1 MKKAK
6 ILIVVLLLS
15 SLLLSGYGQPGAG
28 REATPQQNSAQS
40 VAATL
45 PVSHY
50 DTLKKSAPALFGAKF
65 EGDAVEGSGEA
76 VDGVY
81 HFAATK
87 TDGEAWHV
95 KLECNYPTTPGN
107 EYHVTY
113 RFHSDVAGKVK
124 FGDFQEF
131 PIVVGDN
138 EVTGLVIAKE
148 GTSYLDLQLGML
160 PAFNIDFKEIE
171 VVEVQDD
178 LSSEDALPSPIAF
191 DGDDVI
197 IERHDQ
203 GYSPDF
209 ERTAD
214 HVTVSY
220 DSVAWE
226 SGVWKARLYVRTG
239 LIPQAGTKYRV
250 AVDVLGGEDMDFEVL
265 LNKDEQEKGY
275 GALYGRHLTAGETQT
290 VETVLN
296 FPQSGY
302 YDGEL
307 VLQFSLGNAPEGV
320 PITVS
325 NLHIDKVTD
334 TYTSVLP
341 TGFALDKVIKTGK
354 TLTSYIPTK
363 YTPIALPGLSY
374 NGTETVRER
383 HDNDYEASL
392 EKAADS
398 VTYKITKA
406 PASDRGVWKAQLF
419 VDTGVV
425 LEAGKSY
432 RIALDVKGSADQAKY
447 EACFDGDSE
456 NVYGAFYSR
465 SLSAGVTDHV
475 ERILTA
481 DASHGPLTIR
491 LQFGETNSTAGNNI
505 TVSNVRVEEINPTA
519 GDPLAT
525 QSYVT
530 GGETLSDELLPL
542 TFAYPTTTGGS
553 TTHVDDAWVNQTLG
567 LSAAAV
573 NNDGSSSNA
582 SVVGTNGA
590 KLEITAQ
597 RSGGGAWSTRL
608 EVNTGVT
615 PSAGEQYR
623 ISATVTAASSF
634 SSNWE
639 CKLGNSSTDTGDSGY
654 NQFGGGYGYVGN
666 YTAVPDPDSTI
677 EANHSMELSGDFTI
691 PTGLSEYHPIVLRF
705 DLGNIGLNTFTV
717 SNISVSKFVAA
728 HDEVVDPVTVPNS
741 FVLEPRNGN
750 EVSAATLTGTG
761 SSATAKVT
769 VASPTGTD
777 DWHIKLFANTGV
789 TLTKDHKYQISM
801 KLSSTGDGDYGIC
814 YRRDAEGDH
823 DYDYNGNIEF
833 LSGGV
838 VRNTVTAGETG
849 NVQILLKLG
858 KRAADSEITVSD
870 ISIKEVTASSGSPA
884 FTANGDVGYDRS
896 LSNTTSSATMKVTA
910 APESGAEVWKHKLF
924 ADTGV
929 TLEPYKFY
937 RVSADVSATNAFDYE
952 ICYNRDGEEKGF
964 GAKYGLQAGSTA
976 QTIVYDTQAS
986 AAGKLILQFAVGKA
1000 PTNTDIVI
1008 KNVKVQEL
1016 SAPAGTN
1023 LIPGFAC
1030 NSVGSF
1036 SVAADAG
1043 YVTSLEKAAS
1053 SATLK
1058 LESAPASD
1066 RNPWNLKFNV
1076 KTGFTPEKNK
1086 GYRVSFDLTAAKPQG
1101 VVEVFYD
1108 GNTENAYGQLLNKT
1122 LVAGTQNISYTMYHE
1137 QSFGE
1142 LSLQI
1147 RLGRTNDNGSNS
1159 YTVSNVKIE
1168 EVTFEVSS
1176 KPESKDAAE
1185 LFTHTGYTA
1194 DLKKTA
1200 TNANITF
1207 KSVPAFDSREP
1218 WMTKLFIDTG
1228 VTLKQG
1234 VKYRVSFEVFSN
1246 ADTPFEVCF
1255 NKDNVEKGV
1264 GAMYGLNATMEPQI
1278 VEYVAYANED
1288 AHLVIQFSLGKASA
1302 PSTFNVNNIKV
1313 ERAGATSEVS
1323 DTIYTF

>member
-1 MKKAK
+1 MKKTK
-6 ILIVVLLLS
+6 ILIVALLLS
-15 SLLLSGYGQPGAG
+15 SLLLSGYTQPAKSARTVGTGA
-28 REATPQQNSAQS
+28 PQAGSVRLDAQ
-40 VAATL
+40 
-45 PVSHY
+45 
-50 DTLKKSAPALFGAKF
+50 KKSAPGLFGAKF
-65 EGDAVEGSGEA
+65 EGDAVEGTGEA

-131 PIVVGDN
+131 PIVAGDN

-171 VVEVQDD
+171 VVEVQDE
-178 LSSEDALPSPIAF
+178 LSFEDALPAPIDF
-191 DGDDVI
+191 DAEDVI

-209 ERTAD
+209 ERTDD

-220 DSVAWE
+220 YSVAWE

-239 LIPQAGTKYRV
+239 LIPEAGTKYRV
-250 AVDVLGGEDMDFEVL
+250 AVDVLGGADMDYEVL

-290 VETVLN
+290 VQTVLN
-296 FPQSGY
+296 FPESGY

-334 TYTSVLP
+334 TYKSVLP
-341 TGFALDKVIKTGK
+341 TGFALDKVVNTGK
-354 TLTSYIPTK
+354 TLNTLVPTK
-363 YTPIALPGLSY
+363 YTALNLPGLSY

-383 HDNDYEASL
+383 HDGDYEASL
-392 EKAADS
+392 EKSADS
-398 VTYKITKA
+398 ATYRITKA
-406 PASDRGVWKAQLF
+406 PESGRGVWKAQLF

-425 LEAGKSY
+425 PEAGKSY
-432 RIALDVKGSADQAKY
+432 RIALDVEGSADQAKY

-475 ERILTA
+475 ERLLTA
-481 DASHGPLTIR
+481 DASHGPLTVR

-530 GGETLSDELLPL
+530 GSETLSEELLPT

-553 TTHVDDAWVNQTLG
+553 TQHVDDAWVNQTLN
-567 LSAAAV
+567 LSASAV
-573 NNDGSSSNA
+573 NYDGSSATA

-590 KLEITAQ
+590 KLEITAPQ
-597 RSGGGAWSTRL
+597 SGGGAWSTRL
-608 EVNTGVT
+608 EIATGIT
-615 PSAGEQYR
+615 PSAGEQYC
-623 ISATVTAASSF
+623 VTANITAQSAFASDDV
-634 SSNWE
+634 SNIGSWE
-639 CKLGNSSTDTGDSGY
+639 VKLGNSASDTGDSGY
-654 NQFGGGYGYVGN
+654 NPYGGGYGYVGS
-666 YTAVPDPDSTI
+666 YS
-677 EANHSMELSGDFTI
+677 ELPT
-691 PTGLSEYHPIVLRF
+691 TGLQISKTFTAPANAEDCHELVVRL
-705 DLGNIGLNTFTV
+705 DLGNVGLKIFNV
-717 SNISVSKFVAA
+717 SNISVTKFVAA

-750 EVSAATLTGTG
+750 DVSAATLTGNG

-769 VASPTGTD
+769 AAGTD

-801 KLSSTGDGDYGIC
+801 KRSSTGDGEYGIC

-823 DYDYNGNIEF
+823 DYDYIGNVEF

-838 VRNTVTAGETG
+838 VRNTVTASETG

-858 KRAADSEITVSD
+858 KRAADSTITVSD
-870 ISIKEVTASSGSPA
+870 ISIREVTASSGSPA

-929 TLEPYKFY
+929 TLQPNKFY

-964 GAKYGLQAGSTA
+964 GAKYGLQAGSAA
-976 QTIVYDTQAS
+976 QTIVFDTQAS
-986 AAGKLILQFAVGKA
+986 ADGKLILQFAVGKA
-1000 PTNTDIVI
+1000 PVGTDIVV

-1016 SAPAGTN
+1016 TAPTGTS
-1023 LIPGFAC
+1023 LIPGFRF
-1030 NSVGSF
+1030 NNVGSF

-1043 YVTSLEKAAS
+1043 YVANLEKAAS

-1058 LESAPASD
+1058 LASAPAAD
-1066 RNPWNLKFNV
+1066 RNPWNLKLNV
-1076 KTGFTPEKNK
+1076 KTGFTPENGKA
-1086 GYRVSFDLTAAKPQG
+1086 YRVSFDLSAERAQNN
-1101 VVEVFYD
+1101 VEVFYD
-1108 GNTENAYGQLLNKT
+1108 GNTENAYGQLFNQSLP
-1122 LVAGTQNISYTMYHE
+1122 AGSKNLSFMIMPTQPK
-1137 QSFGE
+1137 GE

-1147 RLGRTNDNGSNS
+1147 RLGKTDDAGSNS

-1168 EVTFEVSS
+1168 EVAFVINS
-1176 KPESKDAAE
+1176 KPETKDAAE

-1194 DLKKTA
+1194 TLKKTA
-1200 TNANITF
+1200 ANANITF

-1255 NKDNVEKGV
+1255 NKDNEEKGV
-1264 GAMYGLNATMEPQI
+1264 GAMYGLNSTMEPQI
-1278 VEYVAYANED
+1278 VEYITYANED
-1288 AHLVIQFSLGKASA
+1288 AHLVLQFSLGKASA